1 MSLSGFPRHVRLTR
15 PEEFQRLFERGRH
28 RRTDVE
34 GLLARSRTNAGA
46 CPRLGLAV
54 SKRILKRSVDRN
66 RIKRLVRESFRC
78 HYNTLPNVDLVV
90 LAKPELSSMDN
101 AVILQQLGVLWQRLR
116 ASYPAGRD
124 APVTGQ
130 SR

>member
-1 MSLSGFPRHVRLTR
+1 LSGFPRHVRLTR

-34 GLLARSRTNAGA
+34 GLLARSRNTGETG
-46 CPRLGLAV
+46 PRLGLAI

-66 RIKRLVRESFRC
+66 RIKRLVRESFRH
-78 HYNTLPNVDLVV
+78 HYSTLPNVDLVV
-90 LAKPELSSMDN
+90 LAKPELSRMDN
-101 AVILQQLGVLWQRLR
+101 AGILQQLGVLWQRLR

-124 APVTGQ
+124 VSQTGQ